1 MLKLK
6 RTALV
11 ALTVTTLGSIAGF
24 AHAGVNSPRDPFTEG
39 AHAMGTRDPY
49 THGAIPRGRAIRSPM
64 ATMRPAIVTPSR
76 TAPNLAAAGLLIP
89 DWPRSEAQYR
99 GIPFATPGV
108 VRF

>member
-49 THGAIPRGRAIRSPM
+49 THGGHTTGTRDPFTDG
-64 ATMRPAIVTPSR
+64 
-76 TAPNLAAAGLLIP
+76 NHAAG
-89 DWPRSEAQYR
+89 DRDTFTDGA
-99 GIPFATPGV
+99 
-108 VRF
+108 